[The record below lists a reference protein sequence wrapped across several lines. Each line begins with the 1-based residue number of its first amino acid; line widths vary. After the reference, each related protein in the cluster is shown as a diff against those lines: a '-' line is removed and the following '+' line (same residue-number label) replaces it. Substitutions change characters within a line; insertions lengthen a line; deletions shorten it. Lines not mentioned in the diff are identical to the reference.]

1 MTDHL
6 DELTDVAAVAEAR
19 RLAQVLWARQKQ
31 HSQWLGQEEPIHVFD
46 ENCGFVMGMLSM
58 FRYARGEQVPSFLV
72 RDYMDELLNLM
83 FCGLAS
89 NVLALPSFNRM
100 QDKPWALA
108 WRRAEIRLIIEAAE
122 PVEVSRLAHLL
133 GLPANDLSHRLGLTD
148 ADNGMVS
155 VAALQGLI

>member
-6 DELTDVAAVAEAR
+6 DELTDIAAVAEAR

-31 HSQWLGQEEPIHVFD
+31 HAQWLGQEEPIHVFD

-89 NVLALPSFNRM
+89 NVLALPSFSRM
-100 QDKPWALA
+100 QDRPWALA
-108 WRRAEIRLIIEAAE
+108 WRRAEIRLIIEDAE

-133 GLPANDLSHRLGLTD
+133 GISSHELAQRLQLSD

-155 VAALQGLI
+155 AEALKGLI